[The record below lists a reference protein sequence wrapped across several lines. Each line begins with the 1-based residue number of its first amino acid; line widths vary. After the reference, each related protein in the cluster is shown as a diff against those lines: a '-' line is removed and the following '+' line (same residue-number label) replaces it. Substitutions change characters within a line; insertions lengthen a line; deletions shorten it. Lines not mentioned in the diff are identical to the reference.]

1 MADRFLT
8 HRSRRHASLAMR
20 APDPGRYLAVDDG
33 DDVVLLALRAGMTR
47 IGRSSSADVA
57 FDDGSVSR
65 RHAAVMTRID
75 GGAEVLD
82 DGSLNGTFVNGE
94 RVRRRVLA
102 HEDVLTVGRRS
113 LRYLEVRVRRAPL
126 EQRTEELATAATDTE
141 ARARRAEA
149 AA

>member
-8 HRSRRHASLAMR
+8 HRSRRSASLALR

-33 DDVVLLALRAGMTR
+33 GEVVLLALRPGMTR
-47 IGRSSSADVA
+47 IGRSASADVA

-65 RHAAVMTRID
+65 RHAVVMARTD
-75 GGAEVLD
+75 GTAELLD

-102 HEDVLTVGRRS
+102 HGDVLLIGRRAM
-113 LRYLEVRVRRAPL
+113 RYLEVRAL
-126 EQRTEELATAATDTE
+126 GDEHQATEEVATADV
-141 ARARRAEA
+141 RAVA
-149 AA
+149 A